1 VDDRPLHLPHKV
13 EKKALER
20 AHKKKE
26 TKEKQSGRD
35 NTLEGKNNF
44 SEEFL
49 RAYNHKVQQ
58 HEKK

>member
-26 TKEKQSGRD
+26 TKENQSGRD

-44 SEEFL
+44 SVLTIIKFNSMK
-49 RAYNHKVQQ
+49 RNDR
-58 HEKK
+58 